1 MTSGS
6 SHTLPLPFI
15 KPSGQASLQCGG
27 FFKYHGFWAP
37 AVRPFRCLGFG
48 SKAWLIAAKKSLG
61 LTCAQQV
68 LPLLDQAIEETL
80 ALAGCTNSKL
90 DDLIAERVAQFKLQA
105 A

>member
-27 FFKYHGFWAP
+27 FFKHHGFRAP

-68 LPLLDQAIEETL
+68 RPLLGQAIEETL
-80 ALAGCTNSKL
+80 ALAGRTNAML
-90 DDLIAERVAQFKLQA
+90 HELIAERVAQFKWA
-105 A
+105 AA